1 MAKKP
6 RRSQRDRGEEK
17 TISFDPKSRI
27 EYITGFRKRKE
38 QRRRK
43 AILEGLERERQEN
56 IQVRKELRDEVKQK
70 WKELAWAEK
79 RADRLVD
86 HSRKMLKNN
95 PQRVA
100 AMQLQDADGLSSPG
114 FSDHEEEE
122 DDDEALQALTT
133 VAFDREEDD
142 PFGGCE
148 VTTTLIGVGA
158 DHADGLFQPKQLATL
173 ADGEGSDG
181 KAHERSLAL
190 QKSCSTAIVSEEEA
204 AAHRKRRAEALAREA
219 KKHLRATNK
228 RVTKIL
234 VEHRDRRKGGTK
246 AKGQKKFCKASKS
259 AKMRRKRAQSMQKK
273 ACRKKK

>member
-6 RRSQRDRGEEK
+6 KRSQRSSEEQK
-17 TISFDPKSRI
+17 SISFDPKSRL

-56 IQVRKELRDEVKQK
+56 IQVRKELRDEVKAK

-79 RADRLVD
+79 QADRLVD
-86 HSRKMLKNN
+86 YRHKMLKNN
-95 PQRVA
+95 PERLA
-100 AMQLQDADGLSSPG
+100 AMQLQDGDEFSSPG
-114 FSDHEEEE
+114 FSDAEEEE
-122 DDDEALQALTT
+122 EEDEALQALTT

-158 DHADGLFQPKQLATL
+158 DRADGLFQPKQLATL
-173 ADGEGSDG
+173 ADGKDSDG
-181 KAHERSLAL
+181 KNQERSLAL

-204 AAHRKRRAEALAREA
+204 AAYRKRRAEALAKEA
-219 KKHLRATNK
+219 QRHLKAANKK
-228 RVTKIL
+228 VTKLIA
-234 VEHRDRRKGGTK
+234 EHRDRRKGGTK
-246 AKGQKKFCKASKS
+246 KKGQKKFCKESKS
-259 AKMRRKRAQSMQKK
+259 AKMRRKRARTMQRK
-273 ACRKKK
+273 ASRKKK